1 VIPLLS
7 PDRSIDMS
15 LAVYTTIYPG
25 VEPYLSDWF
34 CSLRKQ
40 TDREFELWIG
50 LDGLTSDS
58 VQQLLGTELDA
69 TWVVAAAGAT
79 PAEIRDQALTRIAA
93 KCSGVVLVDSDDR
106 MHPTRVEAAKTSLE
120 RSELTGC
127 ALRIIDERGE
137 SLGRDFSLP
146 VHAAPDEVFPRHNVF
161 GFSNSAIRSELLR
174 QCLPLPGDAVLVDW
188 VLATRAWLLGARLSF
203 DPVPRMDY
211 RQYSANTARLQYPI
225 HVDQIVSDTALVQ
238 QHFRVMLNTLRPEYL
253 RERVRELRSAA
264 AEVEAFRQRI
274 VLDSVR
280 LKSYVEALNVQPPAT
295 VWWSAV
301 AYQPLEDM
309 WKSRS

>member
-1 VIPLLS
+1 LS
-7 PDRSIDMS
+7 TDRSIDMS
-15 LAVYTTIYPG
+15 LAVYTTVYPG
-25 VEPYLSDWF
+25 VEPYLCDWF
-34 CSLRKQ
+34 CSLREQ
-40 TDREFELWIG
+40 NDREFELWIG
-50 LDGLTSDS
+50 LDSLTSES
-58 VQQLLGTELDA
+58 VQQILGTELGA

-79 PAEIRDQALTRIAA
+79 PAEIRDQALARIAA

-127 ALRIIDERGE
+127 ALRMIDERGE

-146 VHAAPDEVFPRHNVF
+146 AHVAPDEVFPRHNVF

-174 QCLPLPGDAVLVDW
+174 QCLPIPHDAVLVDW

-203 DPVPRMDY
+203 DPVSRMDY
-211 RQYSANTARLQYPI
+211 RQYSSNTARLQYPI
-225 HVDQIVSDTALVQ
+225 HVDQVVSDTALVQ

-253 RERVRELRSAA
+253 RERVAEFRSAA
-264 AEVEAFRQRI
+264 AEVEAFRQCI
-274 VLDSVR
+274 VLDPVR
-280 LKSYVEALNVQPPAT
+280 LKSYTEALNAQPPAAM
-295 VWWSAV
+295 WWSTV

>member
-1 VIPLLS
+1 LFS
-7 PDRSIDMS
+7 PDRSIDMG
-15 LAVYTTIYPG
+15 LAVYTTIYSG

-40 TDREFELWIG
+40 TDHEFELWIG

-58 VQQLLGTELDA
+58 IQQLLGTEFEA
-69 TWVVAAAGAT
+69 TWVMAAAGAT

-106 MHPTRVEAAKTSLE
+106 MHPTRVEAAKASLE
-120 RSELTGC
+120 HSDLTGC

-146 VHAAPDEVFPRHNVF
+146 AHVAPDEVLPRHNVF
-161 GFSNSAIRSELLR
+161 GFSNSAIRSEMLR
-174 QCLPLPGDAVLVDW
+174 QCLPLPGEAVLVDW

-225 HVDQIVSDTALVQ
+225 HVDQVVSDTALVQ
-238 QHFRVMLNTLRPEYL
+238 QHFRVMLSTLRPEYL
-253 RERVRELRSAA
+253 RERVTQLESAA
-264 AEVEAFRQRI
+264 IKVDRFRQCI
-274 VLDSVR
+274 VLDPMR

-295 VWWSAV
+295 VWWSTV